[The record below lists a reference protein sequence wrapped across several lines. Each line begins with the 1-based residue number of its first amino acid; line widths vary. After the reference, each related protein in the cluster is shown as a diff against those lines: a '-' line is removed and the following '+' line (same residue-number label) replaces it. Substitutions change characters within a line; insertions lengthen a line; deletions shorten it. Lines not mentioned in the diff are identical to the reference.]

1 MIDQDGHNLAFILG
15 LPRSGTT
22 LLSVILDR
30 HPQVLCPPEPWI
42 MLALE
47 SIGKTC
53 VRHPADSRLIG
64 QAVSE
69 FADAESNISASRA
82 FAEKLYN
89 HRLQI
94 AGKTVFVDKTPR
106 YYHI

>member
-1 MIDQDGHNLAFILG
+1 MIEGEGHNLAFILG

-22 LLSVILDR
+22 LLSVMLDK

-47 SIGKTC
+47 SVGKTC

-64 QAVSE
+64 QSVSE
-69 FADAESNISASRA
+69 FSDPQSAALASR
-82 FAEKLYN
+82 N
-89 HRLQI
+89 VCRRN
-94 AGKTVFVDKTPR
+94 GRTW
-106 YYHI
+106 

>member
-22 LLSVILDR
+22 LLSVMLDR

-47 SIGKTC
+47 SVGKVC
-53 VRHPADSRLIG
+53 VQHPADSHLIG
-64 QAVSE
+64 QAISE
-69 FADAESNISASRA
+69 FVDPQGSAKAAAAYAASVYNQ
-82 FAEKLYN
+82 KLAS
-89 HRLQI
+89 
-94 AGKTVFVDKTPR
+94 AGKTLFVDK
-106 YYHI
+106 